1 MPQTLKDFFDLILE
15 WILFL
20 KVLYVFAYII
30 LSYIYLVPLLNM
42 DYVYIQTL
50 QLSPLNMN
58 IY

>member
-1 MPQTLKDFFDLILE
+1 MPQTLKDYFDIILE

-42 DYVYIQTL
+42 YYIYRHC
-50 QLSPLNMN
+50 SYHP
-58 IY
+58 